1 VAYKYREHLH
11 DFKAAVAGY
20 SGAGLVIALVIHAI
34 VFSSPIG
41 DPTLKHVMLNL
52 GVHY

>member
-1 VAYKYREHLH
+1 MAYKYREHLH

-20 SGAGLVIALVIHAI
+20 SGAGIVVALVIHAI
-34 VFSSPIG
+34 VFASPIG
-41 DPTLKHVMLNL
+41 NPSLKLIMNHL